1 MNLQAF
7 GISALECLQFQ
18 NLSHPENRL
27 SLKALAIVHG
37 RRVRMTNQI
46 ASAMLALG
54 FVAAL
59 IVAGQLYIEKSSTST
74 GRVIAATL
82 NMPAR

>member
-7 GISALECLQFQ
+7 GISALECLQSQ

-37 RRVRMTNQI
+37 RQVSNVVVVPGA
-46 ASAMLALG
+46 AS
-54 FVAAL
+54 FVVTL
-59 IVAGQLYIEKSSTST
+59 PDGTVSEIVMSNDQEACKMIYGD
-74 GRVIAATL
+74 
-82 NMPAR
+82 

>member
-7 GISALECLQFQ
+7 GISALECLQSQ

-37 RRVRMTNQI
+37 RLRFPPPQFRTTSRVR
-46 ASAMLALG
+46 
-54 FVAAL
+54 
-59 IVAGQLYIEKSSTST
+59 
-74 GRVIAATL
+74 
-82 NMPAR
+82 

>member
-7 GISALECLQFQ
+7 GISALECLQSQ

-37 RRVRMTNQI
+37 RQTK
-46 ASAMLALG
+46 ASVVGYLLPPG
-54 FVAAL
+54 GKDCVA
-59 IVAGQLYIEKSSTST
+59 EDSN
-74 GRVIAATL
+74 AA
-82 NMPAR
+82 A

>member
-7 GISALECLQFQ
+7 GISALECLQSQ

-37 RRVRMTNQI
+37 RRAKGQTDVAKGPKTAGETLMSLVDQLVGI
-46 ASAMLALG
+46 IG
-54 FVAAL
+54 FL
-59 IVAGQLYIEKSSTST
+59 EYTIST
-74 GRVIAATL
+74 
-82 NMPAR
+82 